1 MKKFELS
8 KEEKAFMVTE
18 LARRAVLLNAEGNH
32 SVTADYKGNMVTV
45 CYYIGG
51 YQMGAMPT
59 KLIMVSLGGYTD
71 PKIAYEEA
79 IAEFKRLEA

>member
-51 YQMGAMPT
+51 Y
-59 KLIMVSLGGYTD
+59 TD